1 MHSLW
6 RRYWPEK
13 APDRRV
19 AVASQ
24 RALAVFC
31 LLASSSGL
39 AVTLINLKHLDL
51 YGPAI
56 GLGGVI
62 ALVCLAA
69 PLWINADENYVR
81 RGQITGAMT
90 MLLLG
95 GLSLMSNHLV
105 SPNNV
110 LLLPCVMTFTLA
122 IGWRSGLM
130 ILVSTLG
137 IYVWNYLH
145 TPPEVLAIAA
155 VIDVTTML
163 IALGMSAVFV
173 FIGATIFRRQI
184 IQVADEITAAHS
196 AAEAAMLHFREQA
209 QTDALTGV
217 ANRGAFDDIL
227 AVEMQQHA
235 NTGRP
240 LTVIVFDLDHFKR
253 VNDTHGHATGD
264 RVLIETA
271 RIVKASLRATDT
283 IGRLGGE
290 EFGIILPNVDAREAI
305 AIAEAVRN
313 AISGIRFATLAGHE
327 VEVTASLGIAQ
338 RRDTRP
344 AETAGEILE
353 RADQR
358 LYEAKRAGRNITVGG
373 KGPVLYDAPE
383 DVRPAKRA

>member
-1 MHSLW
+1 MRSLL

-39 AVTLINLKHLDL
+39 AVTLINLQHLDL

-56 GLGGVI
+56 SLGGAI
-62 ALVCLAA
+62 ALACLAA
-69 PLWINADENYVR
+69 PLWINADGNYVL
-81 RGQITGAMT
+81 RGQITGAIT

-110 LLLPCVMTFTLA
+110 LLLPCIMTFTLA
-122 IGWRSGLM
+122 IGWRSGLL
-130 ILVSTLG
+130 ILLSTLS
-137 IYVWNYLH
+137 IYLWNYIH
-145 TPPEVLAIAA
+145 TPPEVLAIAS

-163 IALGMSAVFV
+163 IALGMSAIFV

-184 IQVADEITAAHS
+184 IRVADEITAAHS
-196 AAEAAMLHFREQA
+196 ATEAAMLRFREQA
-209 QTDALTGV
+209 KTDALTGV

-227 AVEMQQHA
+227 TIEMQQQA
-235 NTGRP
+235 TTGRA
-240 LTVIVFDLDHFKR
+240 LSVIVFDLDHFKQI
-253 VNDTHGHATGD
+253 NDSHGHATGD
-264 RVLIETA
+264 RVLVETA
-271 RIVKASLRATDT
+271 RIVKANLRATDT
-283 IGRLGGE
+283 LGRLGGE
-290 EFGIILPNVDAREAI
+290 EFGIILPNVDALTAM
-305 AIAEAVRN
+305 AIAESVRA
-313 AISGIRFATLAGHE
+313 AISDIQFVTLAGDD
-327 VEVTASLGIAQ
+327 VAVTASLGVAQ
-338 RRDTRP
+338 SRNTP
-344 AETAGEILE
+344 ARETASDILD

-373 KGPVLYDAPE
+373 KGPVMHGQPE
-383 DVRPAKRA
+383 VKWTAKRA